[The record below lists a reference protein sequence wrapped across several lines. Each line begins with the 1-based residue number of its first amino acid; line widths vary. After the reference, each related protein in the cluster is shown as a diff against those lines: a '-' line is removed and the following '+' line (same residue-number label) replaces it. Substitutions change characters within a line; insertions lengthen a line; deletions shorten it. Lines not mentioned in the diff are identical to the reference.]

1 VVSDQSSSSSDEAL
15 DRTMRDA
22 STPKGT
28 RRWLLERSAVG
39 AAGITAASALV
50 PAGDAL
56 ASAQHDSKPHDS
68 IDEWGV
74 FASTTE
80 ALTVTILT
88 ELLRRAS
95 LNRVPSSVSVIFD
108 GVYAAELDHWNF
120 IHRVFRPSTR
130 RFWIPDGFFGGAGDA
145 LDLTAVGRG
154 VAAGEHLFINT
165 YLLGVTIF
173 AAAGP
178 IDVCPLRRRRGRAS
192 SCLGGFWP
200 AQARPTISDSRCSSL
215 RPSAQSRPPSWAP
228 DSDWGS
234 RARLPGAST
243 GSRTRRCRLRS
254 RSAEIPRRRPNTRRS
269 NDHSSFQSGS
279 RPDKSDEVMAGLAR
293 DHPRHEPRM
302 AS

>member
-1 VVSDQSSSSSDEAL
+1 
-15 DRTMRDA
+15 MRDA

-173 AAAGP
+173 AAAGQSTFARYGG
-178 IDVCPLRRRRGRAS
+178 VEAEHRVLGRFLA
-192 SCLGGFWP
+192 
-200 AQARPTISDSRCSSL
+200 
-215 RPSAQSRPPSWAP
+215 
-228 DSDWGS
+228 
-234 RARLPGAST
+234 GASPPNNLGFEVFELT
-243 GSRTRRCRLRS
+243 TVSAIKAALMGAGFGLGHQGSAPGRFYRFPNPPMPPP
-254 RSAEIPRRRPNTRRS
+254 IPISGNT
-269 NDHSSFQSGS
+269 
-279 RPDKSDEVMAGLAR
+279 PT
-293 DHPRHEPRM
+293 
-302 AS
+302 